1 MIMRSDRWKQSADAR
16 RFEPEANPPNGCEG
30 SLSDSGRWRFTT
42 ATLQGTAS
50 QVIAPHI
57 SIVPQADLAISAI
70 ETPGRSK
77 SRGTFEL
84 KFLID
89 EGRAADIMAWA
100 REHLD
105 ADPHADP
112 KLGDGYHVNSLYLDT
127 PHFDVY
133 HRADAFRQ
141 RKYRLRRYGS
151 ERLVWCE
158 LKRKRKGLVRK
169 CRVSVEEADLALRL
183 TSMYEAD
190 WDGNWFR
197 SQLDVQCL
205 RPVCQVTYQR
215 FARMRATD
223 DGPVRLTIDSRL
235 TARLAHEW
243 QVPSSPLDEASKP
256 GGIPLLKEQRI
267 LELKFRGAMPL
278 SFRRL
283 VEEQQLQV
291 TSFSKY
297 RTSAEECVPLDWLV
311 GDDTSRTD

>member
-1 MIMRSDRWKQSADAR
+1 MIMQSDRWKRSAEDR
-16 RFEPEANPPNGCEG
+16 VSEPDANPLNGCEG
-30 SLSDSGRWRFTT
+30 SLSDSGRWRFTP
-42 ATLQGTAS
+42 AISHGTAG
-50 QVIAPHI
+50 QEIPPHL
-57 SIVPQADLAISAI
+57 SIVPQTDLTTSAI
-70 ETPGRSK
+70 ETPARTK

-105 ADPHADP
+105 ADPHADSS
-112 KLGDGYHVNSLYLDT
+112 LGDGYHVNSLYLDT

-133 HRADAFRQ
+133 HRADSFRQ

-151 ERLVWCE
+151 EGLVWCE

-169 CRVSVEEADLALRL
+169 RRVSVDEADLALRL
-183 TSMYEAD
+183 TSMNEAD
-190 WDGNWFR
+190 WEGDWFR

-215 FARMRATD
+215 FARMKATD
-223 DGPVRLTIDSRL
+223 EGPVRLTIDDHL
-235 TARLAHEW
+235 KARLAGAWE
-243 QVPSSPLDEASKP
+243 VPSSPLD
-256 GGIPLLKEQRI
+256 GISLLDGQRI

-278 SFRRL
+278 MFRRL

-297 RTSAEECVPLDWLV
+297 RTSAEECVPLDWLS
-311 GDDTSRTD
+311 GDTTRGTDDA